1 MDNLKKNLT
10 FTLGNKDIKLTSHI
24 KRGIYVDI
32 ILRNIGLENMKMSQT
47 VNKGKNLKTTKKLS
61 F

>member
-1 MDNLKKNLT
+1 M
-10 FTLGNKDIKLTSHI
+10 
-24 KRGIYVDI
+24 YVDI

-47 VNKGKNLKTTKKLS
+47 VNKGKNLIITKNY